1 MESLVVWLLA
11 DLLYCFDGVLHT
23 FDALRVAPPEARL
36 DDGDTKHGVQAGPS
50 FVAVE
55 LNSEVNTKDRLC
67 DRVDAQ
73 RRYDRS
79 SMLT

>member
-36 DDGDTKHGVQAGPS
+36 DDGDTEHGVQAGPS

-55 LNSEVNTKDRLC
+55 LNSEDLKV
-67 DRVDAQ
+67 
-73 RRYDRS
+73 
-79 SMLT
+79 